1 LLKRCLPAA
10 MVAATLLLPA
20 TARAEPVTIAVHSL
34 AGGATA
40 SLASTATHMSSIGVV
55 TLPSADGSI
64 NIMFDGLTARLNYE
78 FELLIHGSTATWNT
92 LQAEVLDPLDEDDGL
107 DVLPF
112 SAGVPDGF
120 TGSNTRDGFSF
131 AQSAGLERSAIFA
144 GGSASVFADENT
156 NATDALRFVGLA
168 DAAGGVRVTFGLR
181 DFDGGRTFLVRLT
194 AGDPI
199 ATPEPMSM
207 LLVGTGLAGLAAV
220 RRRRR
225 QPQEPPAAE

>member
-10 MVAATLLLPA
+10 LVVAATLLLPA

-34 AGGATA
+34 EGGASA

-55 TLPSADGSI
+55 TLPSADGAI
-64 NIMFDGLTARLNYE
+64 NIMIDGLTARLNYQ

-92 LQAEVLDPLDEDDGL
+92 LRAEVLDPLDEDDGL
-107 DVLPF
+107 DVLPY

-120 TGSNTRDGFSF
+120 SGSNTRDGFSF
-131 AQSAGLERSAIFA
+131 AQSSGLERSAIFA
-144 GGSASVFADENT
+144 GGSASIFADEDT
-156 NATDALRFVGLA
+156 NAADALRFVGLS
-168 DAAGGVRVTFGLR
+168 DATGGVRVTFGLR
-181 DFDGGRTFLVRLT
+181 DFDGGRTFLVRLS

-225 QPQEPPAAE
+225 PQESPPAE